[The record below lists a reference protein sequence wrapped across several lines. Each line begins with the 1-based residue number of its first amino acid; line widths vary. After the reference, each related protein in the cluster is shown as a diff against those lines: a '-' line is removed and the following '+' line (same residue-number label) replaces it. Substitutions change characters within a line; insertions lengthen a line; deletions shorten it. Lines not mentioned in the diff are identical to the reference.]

1 MVGSDMGIFK
11 ACDIRGV
18 YGDDLTDEIVYRIG
32 RALGTILGG
41 KSVIVGGD
49 VRRSTPS
56 LKAEVLRGLVES
68 GAEVLDIGIVP
79 TPVFY
84 CARRHLGLEPGVMV
98 TASHNPAEFNGLK
111 IVLGPLPITDEEL
124 RGVGDLA
131 KRGAFREGR
140 GSISA
145 LDIIPEYRRFITS
158 VLPVEQQAHLV
169 KIVIDC
175 GNGCNSELAPDL
187 FRRFGFPIKELYCTP
202 DGIFPNRNPNSADPG
217 NLDGLIRTVRSAK
230 ADVGVAFDGDGDR
243 VAFVD
248 NRGRFLPSDKA
259 IVILAR
265 SLLPG
270 NVGAPVVYDLK
281 CSSVVPEALA
291 EAGGIP
297 LAERSGHTFI
307 KARMISEN
315 ALFGG
320 EISGHYFYR
329 VLGGGDDGIYSA
341 LLMANMLARTGRRLS
356 DLADEVPVYE
366 NTPDIRVPFAGNR
379 EALIERIASAFP
391 ARRVSRLDGVRIEF
405 KGGWALARPSV
416 TEPAITFRFEAES
429 RSRLG
434 AIISEFL
441 RPVPEIKSEV
451 RRNLV
456 DRRPGE

>member
-1 MVGSDMGIFK
+1 MGIFK

-18 YGDDLTDEIVYRIG
+18 YGNDLTDEIVYRIG
-32 RALGTILGG
+32 RALGTILAG

-56 LKAEVLRGLVES
+56 LKAKVSQGLVES

-84 CARRHLGLEPGVMV
+84 FARRCLGLEPGVMV

-111 IVLGPLPITDEEL
+111 IVLGPLPITEDEL
-124 RGVGDLA
+124 RRVGDLA
-131 KRGAFREGR
+131 ERGAFCEGQ
-140 GSISA
+140 GSIRA
-145 LDIIPEYRRFITS
+145 LEIIPEYRRFISS
-158 VLPVEQQAHLV
+158 VLPAEQQAHLV
-169 KIVIDC
+169 KTVIDC

-187 FRRFGFPIKELYCTP
+187 FRRFGFHIEELYCTP

-248 NRGRFLPSDKA
+248 DRGRFLPGDKA
-259 IVILAR
+259 IVIMAR
-265 SLLPG
+265 SLLTAHRG
-270 NVGAPVVYDLK
+270 ERVVYDLK
-281 CSSVVPEALA
+281 CSSIVPEAVA

-307 KARMISEN
+307 RARMISEN
-315 ALFGG
+315 ALFGA

-329 VLGGGDDGIYSA
+329 DLGGGDDGIYSA
-341 LLMANMLARTGRRLS
+341 LLMANMLARTGRSLS
-356 DLADEVPVYE
+356 DLADEVPAYE
-366 NTPDIRVPFAGNR
+366 NTPDIRVSFAGNR
-379 EALIERIASAFP
+379 EDLIKRIASAFP
-391 ARRVSRLDGVRIEF
+391 AERVSKLDGVRIEF
-405 KGGWALARPSV
+405 NGGWALARPSV

-429 RSRLG
+429 RNRLD
-434 AIISEFL
+434 AIIDEFL
-441 RPVPEIKSEV
+441 RPVPEIESGV
-451 RRNLV
+451 RHNLV
-456 DRRPGE
+456 DRGSEE